1 VTAGAV
7 SAAPRTIVL
16 GRPFVGPLFDTMLIG
31 GGLSLLTVAVLQGG
45 DGFGTGW
52 LRTHLPLCILLANVT
67 HFAASTVRLYS
78 KPGSFAEL
86 PFLTMGLPLA
96 TFAVLSLA
104 VVFSH
109 QIGPALQ
116 ALYLTWSPF
125 HYAAQTYGL
134 ATIYC
139 LRSQRRLGDPEQ
151 RLLWWTCM
159 LPFAYAL
166 VKLPNAGIG
175 WFLSPWFFAGHP
187 ALAEARFL
195 TEQAIGLATF
205 AVPALLAW
213 RIWQTSA
220 RTLPLI
226 SWLLV
231 LTNGIWWVVFTYLSA
246 FAWATVFHGVQ
257 YLAIVVIFHL
267 RDHPPTT
274 SGRLAW
280 LWPTVKFY
288 ATCLA
293 LGWLLFE
300 VWPYAYVLAGFTLS
314 ESMLL
319 CVAAINVHHFIVD
332 RGIWRIRRD
341 PNYRIV
347 VAGDAPVV

>member
-1 VTAGAV
+1 MTTTTAP
-7 SAAPRTIVL
+7 SPPRAIVL
-16 GRPFVGPLFDTMLIG
+16 GRPFVGPVFDTMLIG
-31 GGLSLLTVAVLQGG
+31 GGLSLLTVAALQGSR
-45 DGFGTGW
+45 DFGTAW
-52 LRTHLPLCILLANVT
+52 IHTNLPLFILLANVT
-67 HFAASTVRLYS
+67 HFAASTVRLYT
-78 KPGSFAEL
+78 KPGSFQEL
-86 PFLTMGLPLA
+86 PFLTMGLPLV
-96 TFAVLSLA
+96 TFVVLTLA
-104 VVFSH
+104 VIFSH
-109 QIGPALQ
+109 QIGGPLQ

-139 LRSQRRLGDPEQ
+139 LRSQRRLGEPEQ

-166 VKLPNAGIG
+166 VRMPNAGIG
-175 WFLSPWFFAGHP
+175 WFLPPWFFARYP
-187 ALAEARFL
+187 SLADARFL
-195 TEQAIGLATF
+195 TEQVVGLATF
-205 AVPALLAW
+205 AAPVVLAW
-213 RIWQTSA
+213 RVWQTPA
-220 RTLPLI
+220 RGLPLI
-226 SWLLV
+226 GWLLV

-257 YLAIVVIFHL
+257 YLAIVAIFHL
-267 RDHPPTT
+267 RDHPPATP
-274 SGRLAW
+274 GRLAW

-300 VWPYAYVLAGFTLS
+300 VWPYAYVLAGFTLA

-319 CVAAINVHHFIVD
+319 CVAAINIHHFIVD

-347 VAGDAPVV
+347 VAGDAPAS